1 MKTIVIAFVCVLVL
15 LIVGLLRASLYFYDF
30 AIKRGPKQ
38 FLRGNPDL
46 ETTMRQSGA
55 ATEPRPAEWVEGQ
68 AYETWKIRSRDG
80 LELVAYYLSAPVYT
94 TKAVILA
101 HGYTSKGKDMG
112 RFARFYSEQL
122 GYNVLMPDARGHGQS
137 EGDYIGFGWHERLDY
152 LQWIATVLERVG
164 SDAQIVLHGLS
175 MGAGTVLMVSGE
187 ELPAQVKAIVED
199 CGYTSV
205 WEQLS
210 YQLHRM
216 FRLPAFP
223 LMHATSLVTKLKAG
237 YTFTEASALEQV
249 KKSKVPI
256 LFIHGSEDRFVPM
269 EMVWELYQACPG
281 EKEIYIVEGAGHGT
295 AYEVGGPVYEQKVAG
310 FIGRYID

>member
-1 MKTIVIAFVCVLVL
+1 M
-15 LIVGLLRASLYFYDF
+15 
-30 AIKRGPKQ
+30 
-38 FLRGNPDL
+38 
-46 ETTMRQSGA
+46 
-55 ATEPRPAEWVEGQ
+55 
-68 AYETWKIRSRDG
+68 
-80 LELVAYYLSAPVYT
+80 
-94 TKAVILA
+94 
-101 HGYTSKGKDMG
+101 
-112 RFARFYSEQL
+112 
-122 GYNVLMPDARGHGQS
+122 
-137 EGDYIGFGWHERLDY
+137 
-152 LQWIATVLERVG
+152 
-164 SDAQIVLHGLS
+164 LHGLS